1 MKEMFEASVD
11 GQPYDAEKWSQYF
24 RPAGMAQRTGDP
36 VNATAKPQ
44 PAPAM
49 EATVAPVA
57 TAPAPQP
64 APTQASTDNK
74 AEDILAMIRA
84 RQQK

>member
-1 MKEMFEASVD
+1 
-11 GQPYDAEKWSQYF
+11 
-24 RPAGMAQRTGDP
+24 MAQRTGDP
-36 VNATAKPQ
+36 VNATATPQ

-49 EATVAPVA
+49 EATVAPVTAPTPEPVTAPTPEPVA
-57 TAPAPQP
+57 TAPAPET

>member
-1 MKEMFEASVD
+1 VTAPTPE
-11 GQPYDAEKWSQYF
+11 
-24 RPAGMAQRTGDP
+24 P
-36 VNATAKPQ
+36 VTAPT
-44 PAPAM
+44 P
-49 EATVAPVA
+49 EPVA
-57 TAPAPQP
+57 TAPAPET

>member
-1 MKEMFEASVD
+1 
-11 GQPYDAEKWSQYF
+11 
-24 RPAGMAQRTGDP
+24 MAHTTGSRQE
-36 VNATAKPQ
+36 VMATQ
-44 PAPAM
+44 PAP
-49 EATVAPVA
+49 EPAPAPTPEPEA